1 MLFESDPSSNDL
13 IDMANEATNLIVG
26 SAKNVAI
33 DNGVPMFNI
42 HTPIYIT
49 KKAIDFPFDF
59 ARVIENE
66 AHSLIVA
73 IKE

>member
-1 MLFESDPSSNDL
+1 M
-13 IDMANEATNLIVG
+13 G
-26 SAKNVAI
+26 SLCLTFT
-33 DNGVPMFNI
+33 P
-42 HTPIYIT
+42 PIYIT